1 MAMSA
6 DEEKKPGAVRAR
18 PLSSAGLPD
27 FMKDTT
33 RSTITPSEDNEEA
46 QGPLKMINSLWS
58 SFQRKL
64 SKNSECPSG
73 GRDKLEVSPPITPS
87 VPKVLARKPTSHSCS
102 SSGHFF
108 EYLVVVSLQKKGDG
122 TYGPKITYQFPKR
135 EGMVKFQ
142 MEEEQKTLKAI
153 TLFCFP
159 EGVKWAPLTEYRSET
174 FSFVLTE
181 IDGSRKNG
189 YCRRLLPQGKGAR
202 SPEAYCIISQ
212 LACFGLFSKISM
224 AMIYPFM
231 QSLREAQF
239 PAPGETVRIK
249 SFIPESGTED
259 EHAVQVFAAAVLER
273 RIIFVAEELSTL
285 SQVIHA
291 VVALL
296 YPFSWQHTFISIVPE
311 ILIDVVMA
319 PTPYLLGVQ
328 KHLLDFVTDQSDL
341 LIVDLCEGAA
351 NPFITSIGDER
362 DILPPKLQEDIF
374 EALST
379 KNHNSTAEEF
389 NKIVSDAF
397 LAFFVKTVGHFAG
410 FIRRKRDGHP
420 GVFDKQGFCKAV
432 ESKNTRKF
440 VEKFIKTQM
449 FDVFI
454 QEAEQQSHT
463 QEGFF
468 QKKIA
473 ENLEKKK
480 LIPRKL

>member
-1 MAMSA
+1 
-6 DEEKKPGAVRAR
+6 
-18 PLSSAGLPD
+18 
-27 FMKDTT
+27 
-33 RSTITPSEDNEEA
+33 
-46 QGPLKMINSLWS
+46 MINSLWS

-212 LACFGLFSKISM
+212 LACFGLFSKIFDEVEKRRQISM

-249 SFIPESGTED
+249 SFIPESGTETIVLTRPLDSWLEHVDFRTLFRCLQD

-397 LAFFVKTVGHFAG
+397 LSFFVKTVGHFAG